1 MRVEAVHGVAWLW
14 ANDAPSATL
23 AAAEGTGRAT
33 ETASV
38 SLTSVLP
45 ILRKRAGR
53 PTRVPTFETLI
64 TPCRDVYPVR
74 TLYPPCT
81 NPNSC
86 TG

>member
-33 ETASV
+33 ERASV

-53 PTRVPTFETLI
+53 PRVLLAALFRWMV
-64 TPCRDVYPVR
+64 CDVDRFYI
-74 TLYPPCT
+74 
-81 NPNSC
+81 
-86 TG
+86 GW